1 MATEHFYRFPFAST
15 ITRRISVFALIIHY
29 NDFIGHTCNYV
40 TQMVAYLERLGKNLR
55 GKEAYVEQKV
65 GKPSF
70 SQRPVWRLFSQN
82 WQSSH
87 KRDWTPS
94 VASQAF

>member
-40 TQMVAYLERLGKNLR
+40 TQMVSYPERLGKKRKRSLR
-55 GKEAYVEQKV
+55 GTK
-65 GKPSF
+65 G
-70 SQRPVWRLFSQN
+70 W
-82 WQSSH
+82 
-87 KRDWTPS
+87 
-94 VASQAF
+94 QAFFFTAASMALIFPKLAVIT